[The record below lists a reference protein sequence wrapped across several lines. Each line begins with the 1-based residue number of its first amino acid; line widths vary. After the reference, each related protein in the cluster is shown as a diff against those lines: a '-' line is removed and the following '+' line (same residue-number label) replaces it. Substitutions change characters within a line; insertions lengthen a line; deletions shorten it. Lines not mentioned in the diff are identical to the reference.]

1 MATIDLS
8 DFAKHLQHL
17 AQEEVDKFL
26 KEDAVRL
33 AASVFENQMSDAFQT
48 ESFNS
53 QYWQEV
59 KRRTPGTSAYRYAQ
73 KRHPARL
80 SRKIL
85 TGDTGDLG
93 RSFHTEYTPHQAT
106 FTSDTVYGKVHNE
119 GLKAGRGQG
128 FTMPKRQ
135 FIGSTPE
142 TIKQAET
149 LISDHFKSL
158 FNQ

>member
-85 TGDTGDLG
+85 TGDTGDLA
-93 RSFHTEYTPHQAT
+93 RSIKASYGTASVTIF
-106 FTSDTVYGKVHNE
+106 SDKVYAKVHNE
-119 GLKAGRGQG
+119 GLRSGRGSG
-128 FTMPKRQ
+128 FIMPKRQ
-135 FIGSTPE
+135 FIGNSPSLQQQVN
-142 TIKQAET
+142 QA
-149 LISDHFKSL
+149 ISDKLNQLFK
-158 FNQ
+158 